1 MMSALSQHK
10 RHDTA
15 SDGTG
20 KVIHL
25 FAAAHA
31 AITVVARMLNY
42 YDDIPLTILS
52 ISMIIV
58 IASRKRFPVELT
70 AVLILIVT
78 FTGYLAGLYLGQVLY
93 DAIGSWLA
101 ASAIATFLLT
111 EAFGWSACL
120 LTRYERIATADRHE
134 GWIVGTRQIVIVASA
149 ILLFR
154 ITYSLLFRTPYFAER
169 GGIYAEFGLVFANTF
184 AMMTLVC
191 GTAIFTALS
200 RRKDSKTRTTSH
212 DAVAVAFIALFPVPP
227 ALIVY
232 CHFPMSWEWPAE
244 GFDTRT
250 FAGLYAVT
258 LLTTI
263 IVYAVF
269 SLIRYVAASRRAV
282 RDEREKKH
290 QEQYKYT
297 KLKQQ
302 INPHFLFNSLNILD
316 FLVQSGENERAGAYI
331 RKLAALYRYMLKNE
345 EEVLVSVGEELSFT
359 DMYIDLLKERFADG
373 LVIEKRIPE
382 AANQRHVV
390 PCGIQMLIENATK
403 HNAVSAAS
411 PLLITVS
418 ADERMLTV
426 TNNLQPRISRQP
438 STRLGLANI
447 RRQYAD
453 IAGKEIEIIRSEEHF
468 TVRLPLL

>member
-1 MMSALSQHK
+1 MPRLSEHK
-10 RHDTA
+10 RRDTV

-20 KVIHL
+20 TVIHL

-31 AITVVARMLNY
+31 AITVVARILDY

-52 ISMIIV
+52 ISMIAV

-78 FTGYLAGLYLGQVLY
+78 FTGYLSGLYLGQALY
-93 DAIGSWLA
+93 DVIGSWLA

-111 EAFGWSACL
+111 EVFGWSTSL
-120 LTRYERIATADRHE
+120 LARYERIPIADKRT
-134 GWIVGTRQIVIVASA
+134 GWIVGTRQIIIVASA

-169 GGIYAEFGLVFANTF
+169 GGIYGEFGRVFANTF
-184 AMMTLVC
+184 AMLTLVC
-191 GTAIFTALS
+191 GNAIFTALW
-200 RRKDSKTRTTSH
+200 RRRNRGVRNPRH
-212 DAVAVAFIALFPVPP
+212 DAAAAAFLALFPVPP

-232 CHFPMSWEWPAE
+232 CNFPMSWEWPA
-244 GFDTRT
+244 GDFDMRD

-263 IVYAVF
+263 IVFAVF
-269 SLIRYVAASRRAV
+269 ALIRYVAASRKAV

-316 FLVQSGENERAGAYI
+316 FLVQNGENERAGAYI
-331 RKLAALYRYMLKNE
+331 RKLAGLYRYMLKNE
-345 EEVLVSVGEELSFT
+345 DEVLVSVGEELSFT

-373 LVIEKRIPE
+373 LIIEKHIPE
-382 AANQRHVV
+382 AANLRHIV
-390 PCGIQMLIENATK
+390 PCGVQMLIENATK

-411 PLLITVS
+411 PLRIVIS
-418 ADERMLTV
+418 ADDAMLTV
-426 TNNLQPRISRQP
+426 ANNLQPRISRQP

-453 IAGKEIEIIRSEEHF
+453 IAGREIEIIRSEEHF

>member
-1 MMSALSQHK
+1 MSTHSEHK
-10 RHDTA
+10 RRDKA

-20 KVIHL
+20 TVIHL

-31 AITVVARMLNY
+31 AITVVARMLDY
-42 YDDIPLTILS
+42 YDDIPLTVLS
-52 ISMIIV
+52 ISMIAV

-78 FTGYLAGLYLGQVLY
+78 FTGYLAGLYFGQVLY
-93 DAIGSWLA
+93 GVIGSWLA
-101 ASAIATFLLT
+101 ASAIVTFLLT
-111 EAFGWSACL
+111 EAFGWSASL
-120 LTRYERIATADRHE
+120 LARYERIPISDNRS
-134 GWIVGTRQIVIVASA
+134 GWIVGTRQIIIVASA

-154 ITYSLLFRTPYFAER
+154 ITYSLLFRAPYFAER
-169 GGIYAEFGLVFANTF
+169 GGIYAEFGRVFANTF
-184 AMMTLVC
+184 AMLTLVC
-191 GTAIFTALS
+191 GNAIFTALW
-200 RRKDSKTRTTSH
+200 RRRDHAIRNPWR
-212 DAVAVAFIALFPVPP
+212 DAAAAAFIALFPVPL

-232 CHFPMSWEWPAE
+232 CNFPLSWEWPGE
-244 GFDTRT
+244 EFDIRDL
-250 FAGLYAVT
+250 AGLYAVT

-263 IVYAVF
+263 IVFAVF
-269 SLIRYVAASRRAV
+269 ALIRYVVASRKAIY
-282 RDEREKKH
+282 DEREKKH

-331 RKLAALYRYMLKNE
+331 RKLAGLYRYMLKNE
-345 EEVLVSVGEELSFT
+345 DEVLVSVGEELSFT

-373 LVIEKRIPE
+373 LIIEKRIPE
-382 AANQRHVV
+382 AANLRHVV
-390 PCGIQMLIENATK
+390 PCGVQMLIENATK
-403 HNAVSAAS
+403 HNTVSAAS
-411 PLLITVS
+411 PLHITIS
-418 ADERMLTV
+418 ADDEMLTV
-426 TNNLQPRISRQP
+426 SNNLQPRISRQP

-453 IAGKEIEIIRSEEHF
+453 IAGREIEIDRNEKHF

>member
-1 MMSALSQHK
+1 MSAFSEHK
-10 RHDTA
+10 RRAPA

-20 KVIHL
+20 TVIHL

-31 AITVVARMLNY
+31 AITVVARMLDY
-42 YDDIPLTILS
+42 HDDIPLTVLS
-52 ISMIIV
+52 ISMIAV

-78 FTGYLAGLYLGQVLY
+78 FTGYLAGLYLGQALY
-93 DAIGSWLA
+93 DVIGSWLA
-101 ASAIATFLLT
+101 ASATVTFLLT
-111 EAFGWSACL
+111 EAFGWSASL
-120 LTRYERIATADRHE
+120 LARHQRIPTAGSRD
-134 GWIVGTRQIVIVASA
+134 GWIVGTRQIIIVASA

-154 ITYSLLFRTPYFAER
+154 ITYSLLFRAPYFAER
-169 GGIYAEFGLVFANTF
+169 GGIYAEFGRVFANTF
-184 AMMTLVC
+184 AMLTLVC
-191 GTAIFTALS
+191 GNAIFTALW
-200 RRKDSKTRTTSH
+200 RRRDREVRNPRH
-212 DAVAVAFIALFPVPP
+212 DAAAAAFLVLFPAPL

-232 CHFPMSWEWPAE
+232 CNFPISWEWPGPRFE
-244 GFDTRT
+244 IRD

-263 IVYAVF
+263 IVFAVF
-269 SLIRYVAASRRAV
+269 ALIRYVAASRKAI

-316 FLVQSGENERAGAYI
+316 FLVQNGENERAGAYI
-331 RKLAALYRYMLKNE
+331 RKLAGLYRYMLKNE

-373 LVIEKRIPE
+373 LIIEKRIPDE
-382 AANQRHVV
+382 ANQRHVV
-390 PCGIQMLIENATK
+390 PCGVQMLIENATK

-411 PLLITVS
+411 PLRITIS

-453 IAGKEIEIIRSEEHF
+453 IAGREIEIVRDEERF